1 MLGDPN
7 NYRLPFCTTE
17 KSRIKKFLK
26 FFEILKCDLFLE
38 RDDDFVMNLTL
49 LLSLSFA
56 QCVAIY
62 IYLSGFLLK
71 RTSLPNQTSLNN
83 STLPPSYQKIVILL
97 GNVNIYKGTMLSK
110 NSAVV
115 IVALLG

>member
-1 MLGDPN
+1 MRN
-7 NYRLPFCTTE
+7 FY
-17 KSRIKKFLK
+17 
-26 FFEILKCDLFLE
+26 FLE

>member
-1 MLGDPN
+1 
-7 NYRLPFCTTE
+7 
-17 KSRIKKFLK
+17 
-26 FFEILKCDLFLE
+26 
-38 RDDDFVMNLTL
+38 MNLTL

-71 RTSLPNQTSLNN
+71 RTSLPYQTSLNN

-97 GNVNIYKGTMLSK
+97 GNVNNKGGTLSK
-110 NSAVV
+110 NVALV
-115 IVALLG
+115 IVG

>member
-1 MLGDPN
+1 
-7 NYRLPFCTTE
+7 
-17 KSRIKKFLK
+17 
-26 FFEILKCDLFLE
+26 
-38 RDDDFVMNLTL
+38 MNLTL

-97 GNVNIYKGTMLSK
+97 GNVNIYEGTVLRK

>member
-1 MLGDPN
+1 MEN
-7 NYRLPFCTTE
+7 F
-17 KSRIKKFLK
+17 FLK
-26 FFEILKCDLFLE
+26 NQDVFSE

-97 GNVNIYKGTMLSK
+97 GNVNNKGSMLSK
-110 NSAVV
+110 NVALV

>member
-1 MLGDPN
+1 MN
-7 NYRLPFCTTE
+7 
-17 KSRIKKFLK
+17 
-26 FFEILKCDLFLE
+26 FFENFFSQKSGCLFSE

-97 GNVNIYKGTMLSK
+97 GNVTKNLNPKNYFKILRQLSWAK
-110 NSAVV
+110 SKV
-115 IVALLG
+115 